1 MLKKLLLFAGLFGT
15 LLASCSQDDSDRLAH
30 EATTPEGP
38 GVEVMLN
45 FGAEQFRDT
54 SLEQGQKTQSGRAF
68 DYVVYD
74 ETNGGTTT
82 TSSHLDLSSVK
93 GRH

>member
-15 LLASCSQDDSDRLAH
+15 LLASCSQEDGDRLAPDS
-30 EATTPEGP
+30 ATSEGP

-54 SLEQGQKTQSGRAF
+54 SLEQGPSQ
-68 DYVVYD
+68 VVPL
-74 ETNGGTTT
+74 T
-82 TSSHLDLSSVK
+82 TSSTMRRTGVLRRLPLTLTSP
-93 GRH
+93 R

>member
-15 LLASCSQDDSDRLAH
+15 LLASCSQEDGDRLAPDS
-30 EATTPEGP
+30 ATSEGP

-54 SLEQGQKTQSGRAF
+54 SL
-68 DYVVYD
+68 
-74 ETNGGTTT
+74 
-82 TSSHLDLSSVK
+82 
-93 GRH
+93 

>member
-1 MLKKLLLFAGLFGT
+1 MLRKLLLLAGLFGT

-54 SLEQGQKTQSGRAF
+54 SLE
-68 DYVVYD
+68 
-74 ETNGGTTT
+74 
-82 TSSHLDLSSVK
+82 
-93 GRH
+93 

>member
-1 MLKKLLLFAGLFGT
+1 MLKKLLLLAGLFGT

-54 SLEQGQKTQSGRAF
+54 SLEQGQKTQSGLPL
-68 DYVVYD
+68 
-74 ETNGGTTT
+74 T
-82 TSSHLDLSSVK
+82 TSSTMRRTGVLRRLPLTLTSP
-93 GRH
+93 R